1 MNMFRNKRST
11 FTVLQSP
18 DIYLMYHYVF
28 PIPFMT
34 IMNASRKRP
43 R

>member
-1 MNMFRNKRST
+1 MNMYRNKENT

-18 DIYLMYHYVF
+18 DIELISHYVF

-34 IMNASRKRP
+34 IMNASR
-43 R
+43 